1 MHTITQQ
8 STAERLVVR
17 AGYLALWVGELT
29 VALVWHA
36 TVRLVTWQERARERR
51 RLAALD
57 DHLLRDMGLSRS
69 QVDFESRK
77 QFWES

>member
-17 AGYLALWVGELT
+17 AGYLVLSLGELT
-29 VALVWHA
+29 AALVWHA
-36 TVRLVTWQERARERR
+36 TARLVTWQERARERN

-57 DHLLRDMGLSRS
+57 DHMLRDMGISRS
-69 QVDFESRK
+69 EVDFESRK
-77 QFWES
+77 HFWES